1 MTTEYMDVSEDY
13 SALGQLDERDTK
25 VKESVV
31 AYLMWHSGEILNDS
45 VYPDRQSRAD
55 RIDSLGELAIN
66 RFSNPKH
73 ITKDKRRVLATKSI
87 LTQSHSS
94 REDNPNSIVC
104 NLDAEMIEGG
114 YMIAVYSIDEGLDE
128 EFNLTC
134 PSELGEVGFKFK
146 NYDTFRK
153 KYENLGTYL
162 RTDPMTVLHMLEAL
176 QGLFFEKSITNFEKL
191 STFHTLVPHWN
202 IVGTP
207 KGCERSFEGVS
218 HAYDAGKLITI
229 QGQVSEVGDTMVVYT
244 KIAYRCRTYEID
256 TDGNK
261 TDKRCNTINLVNQN
275 AEEGM
280 VLKPLECSRCK
291 GKDFIKLDS
300 EKSRIEPVQRIQLQ
314 EIDISEEPKAI
325 MVELRGNL
333 TKQLKAGSTV
343 EITGIL
349 RLQTIAKNSLMNT
362 IYILGQSV
370 RVVSEETFTME
381 LTTVDKEEVKTFAS
395 ENTLE
400 DRMTKLCSAWIGR
413 LLCDKEIKSAMM
425 LQAVGAPENAFGHRT
440 GIHILLAGD
449 PGTAKT
455 LLLHAVSEILPGSR
469 YIDASAATAA
479 GVTASAEQIEDFYTG
494 KTRWGLR
501 PGIIA
506 LTPKSVCSLDEL
518 NLYKGDLGDIHTALE
533 SGKITKTTGP
543 VKGTLRA
550 DCSILAGA
558 NPMDGDNKKFIV
570 GRPFT
575 KQIGMSIPMLQR
587 FDLIFVLLDK
597 ANKATDEAIAMS
609 ILGYGENSTTNITVD
624 FVQKYIAM
632 AKTIQPKFTK
642 EAAEYISKSHS
653 DKRSKKGDYIR
664 SHRLVPALQRLSLA
678 TARFDFSE
686 EVTIEHVV
694 YAETVCSK
702 SLNEKDPGASQGA
715 HYEETLIKKQN
726 TTKHVIAFMESKHT
740 SGLNHPIP
748 QPELKKYLKTKG
760 VAFDNDSALRT
771 ALGEIPNLHNK
782 DNGWLYLKEE

>member
-1 MTTEYMDVSEDY
+1 MEVTEDY
-13 SALGQLDERDTK
+13 SALGQLDEQDTK
-25 VKESVV
+25 VKWSVV
-31 AYLMWHSGEILNDS
+31 AYLMWHSGEILNKS

-55 RIDSLGELAIN
+55 RIDSLGELAIH
-66 RFSNPKH
+66 RFRNPKD
-73 ITKDKRRVLATKSI
+73 ITKDQRRVLATKSI
-87 LTQSHSS
+87 LTQSRSS
-94 REDNPNSIVC
+94 RKDNPNSIVC
-104 NLDAEMIEGG
+104 NLDTEMIEGG
-114 YMIAVYSIDEGLDE
+114 YIIPFHSIDDNL
-128 EFNLTC
+128 NLTC
-134 PSELGEVGFKFK
+134 LPELSEVGFSFPT
-146 NYDTFRK
+146 YAAFRK
-153 KYENLGTYL
+153 SYENLGTYL

-176 QGLFFEKSITNFEKL
+176 QGLFFEKSIINYETM

-202 IVGTP
+202 IVGAP
-207 KGCERSFEGVS
+207 KGCQRSLEQIS

-314 EIDISEEPKAI
+314 EIEISEEPKAI

-333 TKQLKAGSTV
+333 TKQLIAGSTV

-349 RLQTIAKNSLMNT
+349 RLQTIAKHSLMNT

-370 RVVSEETFTME
+370 RVVSEETFTIE
-381 LTTVDKEEVKTFAS
+381 LTAEDKQDVETFAKI
-395 ENTLE
+395 NTLE
-400 DRMTKLCSAWIGR
+400 ERMTKLCSAWVGR
-413 LLCDKEIKSAMM
+413 LLCDWQIKAAMM

-455 LLLHAVSEILPGSR
+455 LLLHSMSEILPGSR
-469 YIDASAATAA
+469 YIDASGATAA
-479 GVTASAEQIEDFYTG
+479 GVTASAEKIEDFYTG
-494 KTRWGLR
+494 TSRWGLR

-506 LTPKSVCSLDEL
+506 LTPKDSVCSIDEL

-558 NPMDGDNKKFIV
+558 NPMDGDNKKFT
-570 GRPFT
+570 GGKPFT

-587 FDLIFVLLDK
+587 FDVIFVL
-597 ANKATDEAIAMS
+597 TDEADEVKDHNIAMS
-609 ILGYGENSTTNITVD
+609 ILGYGENLTTDITVD
-624 FVQKYIAM
+624 FVQKYIAT
-632 AKTIQPKFTK
+632 AKTIQPEFTK

-653 DKRSKKGDYIR
+653 RKRNEEGGDYMR
-664 SHRLVPALQRLSLA
+664 SHRLVPALQRLALA
-678 TARFDFSE
+678 IARFDFSDKVNIDHVRYAQDICKKSINE
-686 EVTIEHVV
+686 SDPGLLYGKEGKKARKKQENTSRIVTEYIE
-694 YAETVCSK
+694 SK
-702 SLNEKDPGASQGA
+702 SLTARISV
-715 HYEETLIKKQN
+715 IKQ
-726 TTKHVIAFMESKHT
+726 A
-740 SGLNHPIP
+740 
-748 QPELKKYLKTKG
+748 ELKEHLLSKG
-760 VAFDNDSALRT
+760 IYYDSEPKLNLALRD
-771 ALGEIPNLHNK
+771 IPNLTASTG
-782 DNGWLYLKEE
+782 GWVYQKEE

>member
-1 MTTEYMDVSEDY
+1 MTDEYMDVSEDY
-13 SALGQLDERDTK
+13 SALGQLDEQDTK

-31 AYLMWHSGEILNDS
+31 AYLMWHSGEILNKS
-45 VYPDRQSRAD
+45 VYPDRKSRAE

-66 RFSNPKH
+66 RFGNPKN

-87 LTQSHSS
+87 FTQSCSS

-104 NLDAEMIEGG
+104 NLDTEMIEGG
-114 YMIAVYSIDEGLDE
+114 YMISVHSIDDD
-128 EFNLTC
+128 FNLAC
-134 PSELGEVGFKFK
+134 PAELGEVGFSFPS
-146 NYDTFRK
+146 YDTFRK

-256 TDGNK
+256 TDGDK

-275 AEEGM
+275 AEEGT

-370 RVVSEETFTME
+370 RVVSEETFTIE
-381 LTTVDKEEVKTFAS
+381 LTAEDKEDVERYSK
-395 ENTLE
+395 EHTLE
-400 DRMTKLCSAWIGR
+400 ERMDELCSTWIGH
-413 LLCDKEIKSAMM
+413 LLCEWQIKAAMM
-425 LQAVGAPENAFGHRT
+425 LQAVGSPKNDFGHRT
-440 GIHILLAGD
+440 GIHIMLAGD

-455 LLLHAVSEILPGSR
+455 LLLRSMKDILPGSR
-469 YIDASAATAA
+469 YIDASGATAA

-501 PGIIA
+501 PGVIA
-506 LTPKSVCSLDEL
+506 LTPKDSVCSLDEL
-518 NLYKGDLGDIHTALE
+518 NLYKGDLGDIHSALE
-533 SGKITKTTGP
+533 SGKIYKTTGP
-543 VKGTLRA
+543 VKGTLNA

-558 NPMDGDNKKFIV
+558 NPMDGDNKKFI
-570 GRPFT
+570 GGKPFT
-575 KQIGMSIPMLQR
+575 KQIGMAIPMLQR
-587 FDLIFVLLDK
+587 FDLIFVLLDE
-597 ANKATDEAIAMS
+597 ANEGVDEAIAMS
-609 ILGYGENSTTNITVD
+609 ILGYGSNKNTTKTLD
-624 FVQKYIAM
+624 FAQRYLAQ
-632 AKTIQPKFTK
+632 AKTIQPEFTK

-653 DKRSKKGDYIR
+653 KKRSNDEGDYMR
-664 SHRLVPALQRLSLA
+664 SHRLVPALQRLALS

-686 EVTIEHVV
+686 KVTIDHVK
-694 YAETVCSK
+694 YAEKICALSI
-702 SLNEKDPGASQGA
+702 NESDPGLLYGA
-715 HYEETLIKKQN
+715 DDKK
-726 TTKHVIAFMESKHT
+726 TR
-740 SGLNHPIP
+740 
-748 QPELKKYLKTKG
+748 KK
-760 VAFDNDSALRT
+760 
-771 ALGEIPNLHNK
+771 NK
-782 DNGWLYLKEE
+782 DTSRIVKALMEAGGSKAVLMGVEIKDIRKHLKEEGVDYKSASECNLAIRKLPFVRVSGNKFMYIKED